1 VRGCTNRAGLRGK
14 ESGEGRRRA
23 LGGPDWPNGQM
34 KKGIQASFYFS
45 FILNFL
51 ISFSFIFSFGFKF
64 KHILNSNLNIANMRI
79 KKEQSRLSMLQ
90 HFMSPIDFNTL
101 EEIA

>member
-1 VRGCTNRAGLRGK
+1 
-14 ESGEGRRRA
+14 
-23 LGGPDWPNGQM
+23 M
-34 KKGIQASFYFS
+34 KKGIQASFCFS

-51 ISFSFIFSFGFKF
+51 IPFSFIFSFGFKF